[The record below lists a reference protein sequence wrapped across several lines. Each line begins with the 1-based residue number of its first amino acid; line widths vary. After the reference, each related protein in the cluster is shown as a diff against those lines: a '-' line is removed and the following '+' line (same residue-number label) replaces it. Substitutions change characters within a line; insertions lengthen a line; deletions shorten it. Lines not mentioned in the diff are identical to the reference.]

1 MRVVFDT
8 NVLIAAFLAEGLCSV
23 LLTRARRK
31 EFELF
36 VCPTILEEFERIL
49 LHKIKAPQDLVR
61 EALEI
66 ILEASEI
73 IHPTKKIQGTCRD
86 QDDDQILACALSA
99 EADYLVSGDK
109 DLLEIGC
116 FERLK
121 IISPREFETFFE
133 D

>member
-8 NVLIAAFLAEGLCSV
+8 NVLVAAFLTEGLCSV

-36 VCPTILEEFERIL
+36 VCPVILEEFERIL
-49 LHKIKAPQDLVR
+49 LHKIKAPRELVR

-66 ILEASEI
+66 LLEASETV
-73 IHPTKKIQGTCRD
+73 HPTEEIQRICRD
-86 QDDDQILACALSA
+86 RDDDKILACALSA
-99 EADYLVSGDK
+99 EADYLVSGDR
-109 DLLEIGC
+109 DLLEIGS
-116 FERLK
+116 FEELK
-121 IISPREFETFFE
+121 IVSPREVEAFFE

>member
-1 MRVVFDT
+1 MKVVFDT
-8 NVLIAAFLAEGLCSV
+8 NVLVAAVLTEGLCSV

-36 VCPTILEEFERIL
+36 VCPVILEEFERIL
-49 LHKIKAPQDLVR
+49 SHKIKAPQDLVG
-61 EALEI
+61 EALSI
-66 ILEASEI
+66 ILEASKVVQ
-73 IHPTKKIQGTCRD
+73 PTTEVRGICRD
-86 QDDDQILACALSA
+86 QEDDHILACALSA

-121 IISPREFETFFE
+121 IISPREFEALFE

>member
-8 NVLIAAFLAEGLCSV
+8 NVLIAAFLTEGLCPV

-36 VCPTILEEFERIL
+36 VCPVILEEFERIL
-49 LHKIKAPQDLVR
+49 SCKIKAPQNLVR
-61 EALEI
+61 EALEV
-66 ILEASEI
+66 ILEASKI
-73 IHPTKKIQGTCRD
+73 INPTKKIQGICRD
-86 QDDDQILACALSA
+86 RDDDRILSCALSA

-109 DLLEIGC
+109 ELLGIGC

-121 IISPREFETFFE
+121 IISPREFEAFFE

>member
-8 NVLIAAFLAEGLCSV
+8 NVLIAAFLTEGLCPV
-23 LLTRARRK
+23 LLTRARRR
-31 EFELF
+31 EIDLF
-36 VCPTILEEFERIL
+36 VCSTILEELERIL
-49 LHKIKAPQDLVR
+49 SHKIKAPQALVR

-66 ILEASEI
+66 ILEVSET
-73 IHPTKKIQGTCRD
+73 IHPTRAIQRVCRD
-86 QDDDQILACALSA
+86 KDDDQILACALSA

-109 DLLEIGC
+109 DLLEISS

>member
-8 NVLIAAFLAEGLCSV
+8 NVLIAAFLTEGLCSV

-36 VCPTILEEFERIL
+36 VCPVILEEFEGIL
-49 LHKIKAPQDLVR
+49 SHKIKAPQDLIA
-61 EALEI
+61 EALEVI
-66 ILEASEI
+66 REASET
-73 IHPTKKIQGTCRD
+73 IHPTKKIQGICRD
-86 QDDDQILACALSA
+86 QDDDQILACALSVG
-99 EADYLVSGDK
+99 ADYLISGDK

-116 FERLK
+116 FKRLK
-121 IISPREFETFFE
+121 IISPREFEALFE

>member
-8 NVLIAAFLAEGLCSV
+8 NVLIAAFLTEGLCSV

-49 LHKIKAPQDLVR
+49 SRKIKAPQDLVR

-66 ILEASEI
+66 ILEASET
-73 IHPTKKIQGTCRD
+73 IHPTKKIQGICRD

-121 IISPREFETFFE
+121 IISPREFEAFFE

>member
-8 NVLIAAFLAEGLCSV
+8 NVLIAAFLTEGLCSV
-23 LLTRARRK
+23 LLIRARRR

-36 VCPTILEEFERIL
+36 VCPVILEEFERIL
-49 LHKIKAPQDLVR
+49 THKIKAPQALVR

-66 ILEASEI
+66 ILEASETI
-73 IHPTKKIQGTCRD
+73 RPTKKIQGICRD
-86 QDDDQILACALSA
+86 QSDDQILACALSA

-109 DLLEIGC
+109 DFLEIGS

>member
-8 NVLIAAFLAEGLCSV
+8 NVLIAAFLTEGLCSV

-49 LHKIKAPQDLVR
+49 SRKIKAPQDLVR

-66 ILEASEI
+66 ILEASET
-73 IHPTKKIQGTCRD
+73 IHPAKKIQGICRD